1 MKAAVFYKYG
11 PPEVL
16 SIQDIPKPRPRANQ
30 VLIRNRV
37 STVTQGDCELRR
49 FDIQPTWW
57 IFVRLMMG
65 ILKPRKN
72 VLGQEFAGVVEEVG
86 EKVSNYKVGDRIF
99 APADMNLGG
108 YAQYRVLPEKAP
120 IGIIPDKLG
129 FEEAVTIPVGAVNA
143 FHFLEKVVIRSG
155 DKILI
160 NGAGG
165 SIGTFGIQFAK
176 NKGAN
181 VTASDFPNKLSML
194 LKNGADEVVD
204 CTKLDFRSSDKK
216 YDIIFDVAGKT
227 PLSMLVKGLKNGGTL
242 IDTNPSLSG
251 ILFSILTR
259 PFISKRIIT
268 GLASYSDENLN
279 QIAEFMADGKIKPV
293 IDRKFKLEEIIEAH
307 RYVEEGKKQGNLIV
321 EIP

>member
-16 SIQDIPKPRPRANQ
+16 SIKDIPKPKPGANEI
-30 VLIRNRV
+30 LIRV
-37 STVTQGDCELRR
+37 KASTVTQGDCELRR

-65 ILKPRKN
+65 VFKPKKN
-72 VLGQEFAGVVEEVG
+72 VLGQEFAGVVEEIG
-86 EKVSNYKVGDRIF
+86 KKVSKYKIGDRIF

-108 YAQYRVLPEKAP
+108 YAQYRALSEKAP
-120 IGIIPDKLG
+120 IGIVPDNLS

-143 FHFLEKVVIRSG
+143 FHFLEKVAIKPG
-155 DKILI
+155 DEILI

-204 CTKLDFRSSDKK
+204 CTRLDFRSSHKK
-216 YDIIFDVAGKT
+216 YDIIFDVAGKA
-227 PLSMLVKGLKNGGTL
+227 PLSMLVKGLKDGGTL

-251 ILFSILTR
+251 ILFSVLTR
-259 PFISKRIIT
+259 PFLSKRIIT
-268 GLASYSDENLN
+268 GLAPYSSENLN
-279 QIAEFMADGKIKPV
+279 QIAELMADGKIKPV
-293 IDRKFKLEEIIEAH
+293 IDRKFRLEEIIEAH
-307 RYVEEGKKQGNLIV
+307 RYVEEGKKQGNLLI